1 MGRAKKAEPKASP
14 PKVDASDDDEK
25 PLHETLNKVDDSKT
39 ELLDASS
46 IDRSRKI
53 ISLDNNKRF
62 KPTSDIIPHDKKDL
76 LSKEVFVLFEEPD
89 DADPSHYGSMYRGT
103 VKRFDPKRKKGEIH
117 YVEFDDG
124 DKGWHNLP
132 EETVI
137 WPDGT
142 VTGPGSKWKEEEP
155 VVENKQAGGG
165 VGGGKRGRQRRT
177 ASVQEDAEAEE
188 VIIEVEGQPKAKAAE
203 KPAADAE
210 LPQPAEIPLPVE
222 APAPASALTAE
233 ESKKRKAPASAE
245 KPVAVEPSALVVET
259 AALAADVTTAGPQQE
274 QEEEQQ
280 PAMASPKK
288 ETAFPE
294 KQPPPATATTEKPPK
309 KAKVEHQKLPQGAVK
324 PPPPPPG
331 VPPSRRDSITPGT
344 TALGP
349 SKPQIGQKEQQKHQ
363 QGQQQKKQQAPPP
376 PLPTDPKLAVLQQKH
391 RQLKEATDQYLAALD
406 TLKSSSETIK
416 SMVKELESED
426 MLGKNKAGIPK
437 LVFHTVKNALQ
448 PPPSSAGDGGTSNV
462 GWFEVH
468 GTKWLNDVPE
478 AMASMR
484 ELLNTWC
491 ASSSKPQMPEGPQL
505 KAWAAER
512 SRHAGSEGISSGDK
526 KPAPQQQQKPQLQQ
540 QQAKVEEE
548 SDKDLIPSTGHEMR
562 DKVVRVL
569 AHALVTATTPVDAA
583 REMEQSLFYQF
594 CRNKNANLTS
604 SAAATGGAGKEESP
618 PELTDAYYDRMRT
631 IWEALSPKSPT
642 CHPILRYMLLTGVIA
657 STELVNITAEQLKM
671 KQDEAMKELGE
682 CKPGW
687 LAEQLRN
694 VQLPYYPKPAAA
706 AAPEALPAEEAGPL
720 GVDPPALVE
729 AVQGA
734 DGGGPKAV
742 DMEVD

>member
-1 MGRAKKAEPKASP
+1 MRCS
-14 PKVDASDDDEK
+14 
-25 PLHETLNKVDDSKT
+25 
-39 ELLDASS
+39 
-46 IDRSRKI
+46 
-53 ISLDNNKRF
+53 
-62 KPTSDIIPHDKKDL
+62 
-76 LSKEVFVLFEEPD
+76 
-89 DADPSHYGSMYRGT
+89 
-103 VKRFDPKRKKGEIH
+103 
-117 YVEFDDG
+117 
-124 DKGWHNLP
+124 
-132 EETVI
+132 
-137 WPDGT
+137 
-142 VTGPGSKWKEEEP
+142 
-155 VVENKQAGGG
+155 
-165 VGGGKRGRQRRT
+165 
-177 ASVQEDAEAEE
+177 
-188 VIIEVEGQPKAKAAE
+188 
-203 KPAADAE
+203 
-210 LPQPAEIPLPVE
+210 
-222 APAPASALTAE
+222 
-233 ESKKRKAPASAE
+233 
-245 KPVAVEPSALVVET
+245 
-259 AALAADVTTAGPQQE
+259 
-274 QEEEQQ
+274 
-280 PAMASPKK
+280 
-288 ETAFPE
+288 
-294 KQPPPATATTEKPPK
+294 
-309 KAKVEHQKLPQGAVK
+309 
-324 PPPPPPG
+324 
-331 VPPSRRDSITPGT
+331 
-344 TALGP
+344 
-349 SKPQIGQKEQQKHQ
+349 
-363 QGQQQKKQQAPPP
+363 
-376 PLPTDPKLAVLQQKH
+376 
-391 RQLKEATDQYLAALD
+391 
-406 TLKSSSETIK
+406 
-416 SMVKELESED
+416 
-426 MLGKNKAGIPK
+426 
-437 LVFHTVKNALQ
+437 

-562 DKVVRVL
+562 DKEKKS
-569 AHALVTATTPVDAA
+569 P
-583 REMEQSLFYQF
+583 
-594 CRNKNANLTS
+594 
-604 SAAATGGAGKEESP
+604 P

-657 STELVNITAEQLKM
+657 PTELVNITAEQLKM

-734 DGGGPKAV
+734 DGGGPKVV